1 MDFFEV
7 DGSAVAE
14 ELELFDVEDGRYE
27 KVGRDGD
34 GKMELKGLVRERGG
48 GFNYYENNFM
58 LEKRSYAFSGTVIL
72 NDCTPNSAGASDGM

>member
-48 GFNYYENNFM
+48 GFNY
-58 LEKRSYAFSGTVIL
+58 
-72 NDCTPNSAGASDGM
+72 